1 DNQLGFITSSSFY
14 SSLSDN
20 IKSRISEIKTDWQQ
34 LKDQAF
40 ELQPMDSFERYSELI
55 SDVLS
60 VMKSVSEQSRLMTD
74 TEAHTAFLI
83 KVFVEELPVLAEVTG
98 KTRGIGAGI
107 AAKGSF
113 TSDSFIALSNYH
125 KLLGNIR
132 NSVEHSLTGALQSSS
147 KLNVLTSP
155 INNFDSAVKSF
166 MKETKESLLD
176 PDEVS
181 ISSNDYFA
189 SGTQV
194 IEKTLSLLDL
204 TFNQLQEALAER
216 KNGIINEV
224 WMNIISSVA
233 LILTAIYLF
242 SCFSSSM
249 MDSISRIKNCVNS
262 VADGDLTVNTDIQS
276 SDEMRAIGEDVNAMV
291 RNTKSL
297 VEKVLSATNDLVD
310 TAQNNSHSASQTS
323 ERIYQQN
330 IEVEQVATA
339 MNQMS
344 ATVQEVASN
353 AEQTAS
359 STASADNDSKAGYSI
374 VENTINSIGSLA
386 NELEA
391 ASSSINELQNNV
403 NGIGSV
409 LDVIQGIADQ
419 TNLLALNAAIEAA
432 RAGESGRG
440 FAVVADEVRTLASK
454 TQESTEEIRQ
464 MIDKLQNSASL
475 SVKSMISGNEKSQQ
489 TVEDAHKAG
498 DALKQI
504 SESVGHISLMGEQIA
519 SAASEQSSVADEIN
533 RSIMSVKEISEI
545 TGKAASD
552 SAKSSQFLNEVAGNL
567 KQLVAQFKV

>member
-1 DNQLGFITSSSFY
+1 
-14 SSLSDN
+14 
-20 IKSRISEIKTDWQQ
+20 
-34 LKDQAF
+34 
-40 ELQPMDSFERYSELI
+40 MDSFDRHSQLI
-55 SDVLS
+55 GEVLS
-60 VMKSVSEQSRLMTD
+60 VIKSISEQSKLMTD

-83 KVFVEELPVLAEVTG
+83 KVFVEELPGLIEVTG
-98 KTRGIGAGI
+98 QTRGVGAGI

-125 KLLGNIR
+125 KQLSNIR
-132 NSVEHSLTGALQSSS
+132 NSVEHSLAGALQSSS
-147 KLNVLTSP
+147 KLNVLNNA
-155 INNFDSAVKSF
+155 INSFDTAVKTF
-166 MKETKESLLD
+166 IRETKESLLD

-181 ISSNDYFA
+181 ISSNDYFSA
-189 SGTQV
+189 GTQV
-194 IEKTLSLLDL
+194 IDKTLSLLDL
-204 TFNQLQEALAER
+204 TYQQLHQALDDR
-216 KNGIINEV
+216 KSSIMNEV
-224 WMNIISSVA
+224 WMNMLSSIA

-242 SCFSSSM
+242 SCFSRSM
-249 MDSISRIKNCVNS
+249 MDSISRIKDCVNS
-262 VADGDLTVNTDIQS
+262 VADGDLTVYADILS
-276 SDEMRAIGEDVNAMV
+276 SDEMHAIGDDVNVMV
-291 RNTKSL
+291 GNTKSL

-310 TAQNNSHSASQTS
+310 TAQNNSHSANQTS

-359 STASADNDSKAGYSI
+359 STASADNDSKAGYTI
-374 VENTINSIGSLA
+374 VQNTIDSIGSLA

-498 DALKQI
+498 EALKQI

-519 SAASEQSSVADEIN
+519 SAASQQSSVADEIN

-545 TGKAASD
+545 TGQAASD
-552 SAKSSQFLNEVAGNL
+552 SAKNSQFLNEVAGNL